1 MDFDQVKRSH
11 FIDNLRRALPLAA
24 HPRPPLIAFLRE
36 RGVIGRGAPRL
47 VVLDI
52 FDAGAAGGL
61 MCRFAMAEDG
71 EASSFI
77 APLAQVALDAQT
89 YPSPDCAPGDS
100 DNHGLAPHEGDVRRF
115 AFPMRRRRAGAR
127 RRRAGGRARGQR
139 AERRQTAHRGG
150 ERRHGREQ
158 AAGQGTEQGTEQGAQ
173 PSRAA
178 RRRAQCADAGARPER
193 RLCQR
198 PGDQLRLIRRASSC
212 AAFRRG

>member
-11 FIDNLRRALPLAA
+11 FIHNLRRALPLAA

-77 APLAQVALDAQT
+77 APLAQVALA
-89 YPSPDCAPGDS
+89 
-100 DNHGLAPHEGDVRRF
+100 RRQPI
-115 AFPMRRRRAGAR
+115 ARLRAGR
-127 RRRAGGRARGQR
+127 QR
-139 AERRQTAHRGG
+139 
-150 ERRHGREQ
+150 
-158 AAGQGTEQGTEQGAQ
+158 Q
-173 PSRAA
+173 P
-178 RRRAQCADAGARPER
+178 
-193 RLCQR
+193 R
-198 PGDQLRLIRRASSC
+198 PGAP
-212 AAFRRG
+212 